1 MTEELKP
8 TKAERVQQ
16 LWAKIFEVQ
25 QSIKGDIEEDKGSRL
40 QWNPVAHWKVTGA
53 VKMACRDQR
62 LLVVPIVEDTRH
74 EEQKTIA
81 TVSLV
86 ITDVDTGEQTVVGK
100 YVGYGIDPMDKGPGK
115 AVSYAVKTAM
125 LKTFM
130 MNIKDDTEADVIQDT
145 TQYLLDSLRRE
156 KVSVESSKEVRDAW
170 RAKNKAWTTEFK
182 AEYKATAESKLSPQ
196 QLALYDILTRLANE
210 KS

>member
-1 MTEELKP
+1 MTEEIQP

-25 QSIKGDIEEDKGSRL
+25 QSIKGDLEEDKGSRL

-62 LLVVPIVEDTRH
+62 LLCVPIVEDTRL

-145 TQYLLDSLRRE
+145 TQYLLDSLRKE

-170 RAKNKAWTTEFK
+170 RVKNKAWITEFK
-182 AEYKATAESKLSPQ
+182 SEWDATPESKLSKQ
-196 QLALYDILTRLANE
+196 QLALYDIMTRLANE

>member
-1 MTEELKP
+1 MTEETKP
-8 TKAERVQQ
+8 TKEERVQQ

-25 QSIKGDIEEDKGSRL
+25 QTIKSDLEEDKGSRL
-40 QWNPVAHWKVTGA
+40 QWRPVAHWKVTGA
-53 VKMACRDQR
+53 VKAACRDQR
-62 LLVVPIVEDTRH
+62 LLVVPIVEDTRL

-100 YVGYGIDPMDKGPGK
+100 YVGYGVDPMDKGPGK

-130 MNIKDDTEADVIQDT
+130 MNIKDDTESDVVQDT
-145 TQYLLDSLRRE
+145 AQYLLDSLRIE
-156 KVSVESSKEVRDAW
+156 KVSVESPVEVRNDW
-170 RAKNKAWTTEFK
+170 RAKNQAWITEFR
-182 AEYKATAESKLSPQ
+182 AECKATPEAKISPQ
-196 QLALYDILTRLANE
+196 QLAVYDILKGMASE

>member
-25 QSIKGDIEEDKGSRL
+25 QTIKSDLEEDKGSRL

-62 LLVVPIVEDTRH
+62 LLVVPIVEDTIL

-145 TQYLLDSLRRE
+145 TQYLLDSLRKE

-170 RAKNKAWTTEFK
+170 RVKNKAWITEFK
-182 AEYKATAESKLSPQ
+182 SEWDATPESKLSKQ
-196 QLALYDILTRLANE
+196 QLALYDIMTRLANE

>member
-1 MTEELKP
+1 MTEETKP
-8 TKAERVQQ
+8 TKEERVQQ

-25 QSIKGDIEEDKGSRL
+25 QTIKSDLEEDKGSRL
-40 QWNPVAHWKVTGA
+40 QWRPVAHWKVTGA

-62 LLVVPIVEDTRH
+62 LLCVPIVEDTRL

-86 ITDVDTGEQTVVGK
+86 ITDIDTGEQTVVGK

-130 MNIKDDTEADVIQDT
+130 MNIKDDTESDVVQDT
-145 TQYLLDSLRRE
+145 AQYLLDSLRIE
-156 KVSVESSKEVRDAW
+156 KVSVESPVEVRNDW
-170 RAKNKAWTTEFK
+170 RAKNQAWITEFR
-182 AEYKATAESKLSPQ
+182 AECKATPESKRSPQ
-196 QLALYDILTRLANE
+196 QLAVYDILKGMASE